1 MLTLLSVLF
10 FLAGL
15 VSAYIGVVRPILRQ
29 RGYFADFYARSDL
42 FWRAAA
48 DYVRG
53 LRTRL
58 AANLLMLASGLVTL
72 HDFILPATAGIDWT
86 PVYSLLPPW
95 GWTAVFFLVAA
106 LFRWLRKVT
115 TTPEGEGA

>member
-1 MLTLLSVLF
+1 MLTMLSVLF

-29 RGYFADFYARSDL
+29 RGYFADFYARSDS

-86 PVYSLLPPW
+86 PDY
-95 GWTAVFFLVAA
+95 
-106 LFRWLRKVT
+106 
-115 TTPEGEGA
+115 

>member
-1 MLTLLSVLF
+1 MLTLLSALF
-10 FLAGL
+10 FVAGL
-15 VSAYIGVVRPILRQ
+15 VSAYLGIVRPALRQ
-29 RGYFADFYARSDL
+29 RGYFADFYARADS
-42 FWRAAA
+42 FWQAAA

-53 LRTRL
+53 LRTKL

-95 GWTAVFFLVAA
+95 AWTAVFFLVAA

>member
-1 MLTLLSVLF
+1 MLTLLSALF

-29 RGYFADFYARSDL
+29 RGYFADFYARSDS

-53 LRTRL
+53 LRGARHHRRDHR
-58 AANLLMLASGLVTL
+58 NGRGLVRCGRPL
-72 HDFILPATAGIDWT
+72 DREGGAHPE
-86 PVYSLLPPW
+86 
-95 GWTAVFFLVAA
+95 AV
-106 LFRWLRKVT
+106 T
-115 TTPEGEGA
+115 